1 MKNDT
6 VRKAIGS
13 YLKSHMDLYFLAAI
27 VGFLSGIV
35 AVAYR
40 ISLDFT
46 NKYRNIYFTYARNN
60 LNIKT
65 ISLLILFAIVSSL
78 IIGYIIV
85 KHPMVKGSG
94 IPQVKGI
101 VARQMDFTWHKELV
115 TKFIGGVAAISTGMS
130 MGREGPSVQLGA
142 ELGRGIFDIFK
153 RKDYDKKYLVTC
165 GASAGLTAAFGAP
178 FAGVVFA
185 IEEIHKFM
193 SPLLITC
200 VLIAAVCAEFVSKFF
215 FGFGTSFDL
224 KNVTTVYQLKYYF
237 LLLIF
242 SLIVTILGKL
252 FSDGIVYFQE
262 LYSKI
267 KIPARIR
274 PIIVVVV
281 SIVLGLFFIDVTSGG
296 HSLAEKIIHESFAY
310 KTLIIL
316 FVLKFIFTLMC
327 YGTGAPGGIFLP
339 ILVLGA
345 LVGKLYGMVVI
356 NIFNGLNSGYEV
368 YFVILGMA
376 AFLTAVVKS
385 PLTGTILILEMTGS
399 FAHFF
404 PLVVTC
410 MATFLISEL
419 LEMKPIYD
427 TLLLKMIPKTKC
439 QERRCKKK
447 VITRIAVGP
456 DTRFDNRLIKEIE
469 WPDGCLVVALERGDE
484 EIIPKGNDLVKSG
497 DVIVILTDEG
507 TAKNVTFKLMEMG
520 EKIIIDGKV

>member
-1 MKNDT
+1 MKSDT
-6 VRKAIGS
+6 ARRAVGS
-13 YLKSHMDLYFLAAI
+13 YLRSHMDLYLLAAI
-27 VGFLSGIV
+27 VGVLSGII

-40 ISLDFT
+40 ICLDFT
-46 NKYRNIYFTYARNN
+46 NKYRNFYYTYARNN
-60 LNIKT
+60 LNFKVIG
-65 ISLLILFAIVSSL
+65 ILVLFAIVTSL
-78 IIGYIIV
+78 ILGLIV
-85 KHPMVKGSG
+85 VKCPMVKGSG

-101 VARQMDFTWHKELV
+101 IARQMDFNWTKELG
-115 TKFIGGVAAISTGMS
+115 TKFFGGVVAIGTGMS

-200 VLIAAVCAEFVSKFF
+200 VLIASVCAEFVTKFF

-224 KNVTTVYQLKYYF
+224 KDVTTIYQLKYYF
-237 LLLIF
+237 LLVIF
-242 SLIVTILGKL
+242 AFFVTILGKL
-252 FSDGIVYFQE
+252 FSDGIVYFQK

-267 KIPARIR
+267 KIPPVIR
-274 PIIVVVV
+274 PIVVVIT
-281 SIVLGLFFIDVTSGG
+281 SIILGLFCMDVTSGG
-296 HSLAEKIIHESFAY
+296 HGLAEKIIHQPFAY

-327 YGTGAPGGIFLP
+327 YGSGAPGGIFLP

-345 LVGKLYGMVVI
+345 LVGKFFGMLVI
-356 NIFNGLNSGYEV
+356 NHFHGLTSGYEV

-427 TLLLKMIPKTKC
+427 ILLLNMLPKTKF

-456 DTRFDNRLIKEIE
+456 DTRFDNRRIRDIH
-469 WPDGCLVVALERGDE
+469 WPEGCLVVALERGEE
-484 EIIPKGNDLVKSG
+484 EIIPNGDDKVQSG
-497 DVIVILTDEG
+497 DIVVILTDEG
-507 TAKNVTFKLMEMG
+507 TANNMTLKLMEMG
-520 EKIIIDGKV
+520 EKIIIDRQN

>member
-1 MKNDT
+1 MKSDT
-6 VRKAIGS
+6 ARRAVGS
-13 YLKSHMDLYFLAAI
+13 YLRSHMDLYLLAAI
-27 VGFLSGIV
+27 VGILSGVV
-35 AVAYR
+35 AVGYR
-40 ISLDFT
+40 ISLDFV
-46 NKYRNIYFTYARNN
+46 NEHRDAYFTYARNN
-60 LNIKT
+60 MNFKI
-65 ISLLILFAIVSSL
+65 IGLLVLFAIVTSL
-78 IIGYIIV
+78 ILGYIIV
-85 KHPMVKGSG
+85 KYPMVKGSG

-101 VARQMDFTWHKELV
+101 IARQMDFNWCRELG
-115 TKFIGGVAAISTGMS
+115 TKFVGGVVAIGTGMS

-142 ELGRGIFDIFK
+142 EIGRGIFDIFK

-200 VLIAAVCAEFVSKFF
+200 ILIASVCAEFVTEFF

-224 KNVTTVYQLKYYF
+224 QNVTTVYQLKYYF
-237 LLLIF
+237 LLVLF
-242 SLIVTILGKL
+242 ALIVTILGKL
-252 FSDGIVYFQE
+252 FSDGIVYFQK

-267 KIPARIR
+267 KIPPMIR
-274 PIIVVVV
+274 PIIVVIT
-281 SIVLGLFFIDVTSGG
+281 SIFLGLFFMDVTSGG
-296 HSLAEKIIHESFAY
+296 HGLAEKIINEPFAY

-316 FVLKFIFTLMC
+316 FILKFVFTLMC
-327 YGTGAPGGIFLP
+327 YGSGAPGGIFLP

-345 LVGKLYGMVVI
+345 LVGKVYGMIVI
-356 NIFNGLNSGYEV
+356 NYFPGLTAGYEV

-419 LEMKPIYD
+419 LQMKPIYD
-427 TLLLKMIPKTKC
+427 TLLLNMLPKTKF

-456 DTRFDNRLIKEIE
+456 DTRFDNRCIKDIK
-469 WPDGCLVVALERGDE
+469 WPDGCLVVALERADE
-484 EIIPKGNDLVKSG
+484 EIIPNGNDKVQSG
-497 DVIVILTDEG
+497 DIIVILTDEG
-507 TAKNVTFKLMEMG
+507 TANNMTLKLMEMG
-520 EKIIIDGKV
+520 EKIIIDGEN